1 MKDNNIAGEKGKYN
15 IFARKS
21 YRYDAIMKRLHEIV
35 EEHPEIVVK
44 SGVYDYSRA
53 PPEVQAE
60 IEEHL
65 EELTSLYFEE
75 VFWYLAEYYYL
86 REANLSIDSSLAEYL
101 ITEKERGAVFIP
113 DSVIKDLLERFP
125 ELKSAH
131 PNIHKALGQKN
142 IELNEKKEFYLW
154 NVQDEEVQSLYRE
167 VENFAK
173 AGVEGVMFEREKG
186 EVHINYER
194 ANTEVKKVLDET
206 VEKILEKITEI
217 IVKNVAFYYYLM
229 LNDPSSLEF
238 HNAQIVVYA
247 KAIGMYFVPHD
258 VVVDALNRFP
268 KLREL
273 YPDVAEKYKKSLK

>member
-1 MKDNNIAGEKGKYN
+1 VKDNNIAGEKGKYEAV
-15 IFARKS
+15 IRKS

-35 EEHPEIVVK
+35 DEHPEIVVK
-44 SGVYDYSRA
+44 PGVFDYSRA

-60 IEEHL
+60 IEEHF
-65 EELTSLYFEE
+65 EELTSLYYEE
-75 VFWYLAEYYYL
+75 VFWHLAEYYYL
-86 REANLSIDSSLAEYL
+86 RETNLSIDSSLAEYL
-101 ITEKERGAVFIP
+101 LTEKERRAVFIP

-125 ELKSAH
+125 ELKGAH
-131 PNIHKALGQKN
+131 QNIHKALGQK
-142 IELNEKKEFYLW
+142 IMEPDEKKEFNLW

-167 VENFAK
+167 VENIAK

-186 EVHINYER
+186 SVHINYER
-194 ANTEVKKVLDET
+194 ANTEVKNVLDET

-217 IVKNVAFYYYLM
+217 IVHNVAFYYFLM

-238 HNAQIVVYA
+238 RNAQIVVYA

-273 YPDVAEKYKKSLK
+273 YPDVAETYKKSLK

>member
-1 MKDNNIAGEKGKYN
+1 MKDNNIAQEKGKDEVVV
-15 IFARKS
+15 RKS
-21 YRYDAIMKRLHEIV
+21 YRSDAIMKRLHEIV

-44 SGVYDYSRA
+44 PGVYDYSRA

-75 VFWYLAEYYYL
+75 VFWHLAEYYYL
-86 REANLSIDSSLAEYL
+86 REANLPMDPSLAEYL

-142 IELNEKKEFYLW
+142 IELNEEKEFYLW

-186 EVHINYER
+186 SVHINYER
-194 ANTEVKKVLDET
+194 ANTEVKNVLDET

-229 LNDPSSLEF
+229 LNDPSRLEF
-238 HNAQIVVYA
+238 RNAQVVVYA
-247 KAIGMYFVPHD
+247 KAIGMHFVPHD

>member
-1 MKDNNIAGEKGKYN
+1 
-15 IFARKS
+15 
-21 YRYDAIMKRLHEIV
+21 
-35 EEHPEIVVK
+35 
-44 SGVYDYSRA
+44 
-53 PPEVQAE
+53 
-60 IEEHL
+60 
-65 EELTSLYFEE
+65 
-75 VFWYLAEYYYL
+75 
-86 REANLSIDSSLAEYL
+86 
-101 ITEKERGAVFIP
+101 
-113 DSVIKDLLERFP
+113 LLERFP

-142 IELNEKKEFYLW
+142 IELNEEKEFYLW

-186 EVHINYER
+186 SVHINYER
-194 ANTEVKKVLDET
+194 ANTEVKNVLDET

-229 LNDPSSLEF
+229 LNDPSRLEF
-238 HNAQIVVYA
+238 RNAQVVVYA
-247 KAIGMYFVPHD
+247 KAIGMHFVPHD

>member
-1 MKDNNIAGEKGKYN
+1 VHNNNTAGEKGKYE
-15 IFARKS
+15 AVVRKS

-44 SGVYDYSRA
+44 SGVFDYSRA

-75 VFWYLAEYYYL
+75 VFWHLAEYYYL
-86 REANLSIDSSLAEYL
+86 RETNLSMDPSLAEYL
-101 ITEKERGAVFIP
+101 LTEKERRAVFIP

-125 ELKSAH
+125 ELKGAH
-131 PNIHKALGQKN
+131 PDIHKALGQKN
-142 IELNEKKEFYLW
+142 IELDEEREFYLW

-167 VENFAK
+167 VENIAK

-186 EVHINYER
+186 SVHINYER

-217 IVKNVAFYYYLM
+217 IVKNVAFYYFLM

-238 HNAQIVVYA
+238 RNAQIVVYA